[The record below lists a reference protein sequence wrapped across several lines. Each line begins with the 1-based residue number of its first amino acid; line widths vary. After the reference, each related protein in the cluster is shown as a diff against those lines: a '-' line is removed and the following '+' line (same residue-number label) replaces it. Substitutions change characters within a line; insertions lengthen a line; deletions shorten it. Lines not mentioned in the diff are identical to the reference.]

1 MFVLDHATPPQ
12 QQKHRQPDS
21 QEVGRMGITGTFVLR
36 AGSGQRRLTSRS
48 TGRRSVSAVCLIP
61 SLPRCA
67 AG

>member
-36 AGSGQRRLTSRS
+36 AGSGQRRL
-48 TGRRSVSAVCLIP
+48 
-61 SLPRCA
+61 
-67 AG
+67 